1 MPINVDADEEDEQ
14 KVERMSS
21 PGHTAGHK
29 RDHDEID
36 EDDADSG
43 PEPKRPRASSNAS
56 QAGTIYTSPSMKDEH
71 DDAGQGKGIDDEVE
85 EEEAEETEEEEEEEE
100 EEKRDI
106 MKPIKH
112 DKDTTAKLES
122 HIANLDGLVAQERSR
137 ANKLQKK
144 YDSLFQ
150 AAHELDLSNKTMNSQ
165 LREAQAEVNRLR
177 AERSTLALL
186 TPQSDKTEEE
196 CLRLLKRLN
205 QKIKDISS
213 HIATISQTDADPQT
227 TRKQRRE
234 YWQSILVDILRR
246 VVFDKFLAG
255 LSKTDNRVMMT
266 LSKKIPEQCEFD
278 SNIAVSVSSSTDS
291 GLLSS
296 SQILG
301 SGNRQQSKR

>member
-1 MPINVDADEEDEQ
+1 MPINVDADDEDQQ

-21 PGHTAGHK
+21 PGHTAGYK

-43 PEPKRPRASSNAS
+43 PEPKRLRANSNAS
-56 QAGTIYTSPSMKDEH
+56 QAGTICSSPSMKDEH
-71 DDAGQGKGIDDEVE
+71 DGAGQGKEIDDEVE
-85 EEEAEETEEEEEEEE
+85 EEEAEETEEEEEER
-100 EEKRDI
+100 RDI
-106 MKPIKH
+106 SKPTKQ
-112 DKDTTAKLES
+112 DKDITVKLKS

-144 YDSLFQ
+144 YDSLIQ
-150 AAHELDLSNKTMNSQ
+150 AAHELDLSNKTMSSQ
-165 LREAQAEVNRLR
+165 LREAQAEVDRLR

-186 TPQSDKTEEE
+186 NPQSDKTEEE

-227 TRKQRRE
+227 TRKERRE

>member
-1 MPINVDADEEDEQ
+1 MPINVDADDEDEQ

-21 PGHTAGHK
+21 PGHTAGYK
-29 RDHDEID
+29 RGHDEID

-43 PEPKRPRASSNAS
+43 PEPKRLRANSNAS
-56 QAGTIYTSPSMKDEH
+56 QAGTICSSPSMKDEH
-71 DDAGQGKGIDDEVE
+71 DDEVE
-85 EEEAEETEEEEEEEE
+85 EEEAEETEEKEEE
-100 EEKRDI
+100 RTDI
-106 MKPIKH
+106 MKPTKH

-137 ANKLQKK
+137 ANKLQKR
-144 YDSLFQ
+144 YDSLLQ
-150 AAHELDLSNKTMNSQ
+150 SAQELDVSNKTMSSQ

-205 QKIKDISS
+205 QKIKDLSS
-213 HIATISQTDADPQT
+213 HIATISQADTDPQT
-227 TRKQRRE
+227 TRKERRE

-255 LSKTDNRVMMT
+255 LSKTVNRVVTT
-266 LSKKIPEQCEFD
+266 LSKGIPEQCGFD
-278 SNIAVSVSSSTDS
+278 NDIVVSVSGSANSRS
-291 GLLSS
+291 LPLS
-296 SQILG
+296 
-301 SGNRQQSKR
+301 

>member
-205 QKIKDISS
+205 QKIKDLSS
-213 HIATISQTDADPQT
+213 HIATISQADTDPQT
-227 TRKQRRE
+227 TRKERRE

-255 LSKTDNRVMMT
+255 LSKTVNRVMTT
-266 LSKKIPEQCEFD
+266 LSKEIPEQCGFD
-278 SNIAVSVSSSTDS
+278 NDIVVSVSGSANSRS
-291 GLLSS
+291 LPLS
-296 SQILG
+296 
-301 SGNRQQSKR
+301 

>member
-1 MPINVDADEEDEQ
+1 MFINVDADDEDEQ

-21 PGHTAGHK
+21 PGHTAGYK
-29 RDHDEID
+29 RDHNEID

-43 PEPKRPRASSNAS
+43 PEPKRLRANSNAS
-56 QAGTIYTSPSMKDEH
+56 QASTICSSPSMKDEH
-71 DDAGQGKGIDDEVE
+71 DDAEQGKGLDDEVE
-85 EEEAEETEEEEEEEE
+85 EEEAEVTEEEEEE

-106 MKPIKH
+106 MKPTKH

-137 ANKLQKK
+137 ANKLQKR
-144 YDSLFQ
+144 YDSLIQ
-150 AAHELDLSNKTMNSQ
+150 AAHELDLSNKTMSSQ

-186 TPQSDKTEEE
+186 NPQSDKTEEE

-205 QKIKDISS
+205 QKIKDLSS
-213 HIATISQTDADPQT
+213 HIATISQADADPQT
-227 TRKQRRE
+227 TRKERRE
-234 YWQSILVDILRR
+234 YWRSILVDVLRR

-266 LSKKIPEQCEFD
+266 LSEKIPEQCEFD
-278 SNIAVSVSSSTDS
+278 NDIFVSVSGSANSRS
-291 GLLSS
+291 LSLS
-296 SQILG
+296 
-301 SGNRQQSKR
+301 